1 MGHEAEIL
9 DIEDPYLGYDAEK
22 FPYKQL
28 KRGIRPTFRV
38 RLLGG

>member
-9 DIEDPYLGYDAEK
+9 DIADPYLGYDGEK
-22 FPYKQL
+22 FPYQQSQ
-28 KRGIRPTFRV
+28 RQMRSTFRV